1 MICHGVDS
9 FMVLILCFYIN
20 RSKVLSIPET
30 MQKRSEDPS
39 TMQDRLSSW
48 VTEGFMTDFHQLLD
62 RFVYEFLVQKSR
74 VFCSGASM
82 LVQGVVQVNE
92 RYMF

>member
-1 MICHGVDS
+1 
-9 FMVLILCFYIN
+9 MVLILCFYRN

-30 MQKRSEDPS
+30 MRKGSQDPS

-62 RFVYEFLVQKSR
+62 RFVYEFLFQKSR
-74 VFCSGASM
+74 DFCSGASM
-82 LVQGVVQVNE
+82 LVQWVSFQNSGHLDL
-92 RYMF
+92 